1 MSSPSRRAEKQAE
14 FEREQ
19 AAHRAEV
26 ARRARRSMFE
36 KIEEANNKADVREI
50 LHELAQKLGLEE

>member
-1 MSSPSRRAEKQAE
+1 
-14 FEREQ
+14 
-19 AAHRAEV
+19 
-26 ARRARRSMFE
+26 MFE